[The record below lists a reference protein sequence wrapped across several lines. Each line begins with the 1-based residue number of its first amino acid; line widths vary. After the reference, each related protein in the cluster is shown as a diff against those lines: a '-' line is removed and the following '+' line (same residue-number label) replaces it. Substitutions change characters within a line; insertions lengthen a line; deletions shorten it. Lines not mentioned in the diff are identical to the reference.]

1 MKATEHREAALKE
14 LKKNMVTDDDESCV
28 KVSLLK
34 GELKKLRG
42 ELEKGQQQRAILE
55 QQLRSADQQI
65 LYISGAIKILEELIA
80 ESDAAVYD
88 GETGKTDDERKT

>member
-1 MKATEHREAALKE
+1 MTKATGQRRAAVPKIKDSMAE
-14 LKKNMVTDDDESCV
+14 DSRTI
-28 KVSLLK
+28 KVSLME

-42 ELEKGQQQRAILE
+42 ELEKGQQQRATLD

-80 ESDAAVYD
+80 ESAAST
-88 GETGKTDDERKT
+88 EENTG

>member
-1 MKATEHREAALKE
+1 MAKATEQRAAAINE
-14 LKKNMVTDDDESCV
+14 LKKGVVDNRRVI

-34 GELKKLRG
+34 GELKKLQG
-42 ELEKGQQQRAILE
+42 ELDKGRQQRATLD

-80 ESDAAVYD
+80 ESDAAV
-88 GETGKTDDERKT
+88 DDEKTG